1 MYHRH
6 EWTSIDVDANIRQH
20 PSSALVSFRG
30 GLSPQ
35 ASDCIDGRA
44 FWTAFALTMIG
55 DANRSGRN
63 HRFCHYSSA
72 RSICIDDRSMRSDCE
87 NRTDAS
93 SKILRAY
100 RFILRPMSALHCRRR
115 GSCAAAGPVDSTRS
129 GRCGQGCAESF
140 WRHRQRLAATPDRH
154 RGTRHHHRS
163 RREATSSACA
173 EDGCRRPDFTGSSMA
188 KAIGPLR
195 SSQGNGIAGRSAGP
209 LWVSA
214 PGGNFRQANR
224 SIFCT
229 CDAPS
234 SSTLGDS
241 RFRSPGPQPGLR
253 LCADR
258 HAYMRRRSCRTPFA
272 RIASSPEGAWMRTAA
287 IVHRAGPRAVRSAV
301 CTFIFPS
308 STRIGNGLATA
319 GDKRRRAHHSPT
331 AKKTPP

>member
-6 EWTSIDVDANIRQH
+6 EWTSIDADANIRQH

-30 GLSPQ
+30 ALSPH

-44 FWTAFALTMIG
+44 FWIAFALTMIG

-87 NRTDAS
+87 NRTGES

-100 RFILRPMSALHCRRR
+100 RFILRPMSVLHCRRR

-129 GRCGQGCAESF
+129 GRCGQGCAEPF

-163 RREATSSACA
+163 RREATSPACA

-188 KAIGPLR
+188 KAVGLSDPHKWAGSPADPRASCGFPRRAGTSVRPTGP
-195 SSQGNGIAGRSAGP
+195 S
-209 LWVSA
+209 SA
-214 PGGNFRQANR
+214 PATLLPRRPSATAG
-224 SIFCT
+224 SE
-229 CDAPS
+229 APA
-234 SSTLGDS
+234 
-241 RFRSPGPQPGLR
+241 PGRGFVFAR
-253 LCADR
+253 IAM
-258 HAYMRRRSCRTPFA
+258 HTMRRRSCRTPFA
-272 RIASSPEGAWMRTAA
+272 RIASSPEGARMRTAA

-308 STRIGNGLATA
+308 SIRIGNGLATA